1 MVVQTMGSHI
11 SLTLLLRYFIS
22 AVKTELRTR
31 RQFRLAVAALQFG
44 LHVKPAGG
52 AEVVVFGQVSV
63 ALGTFSDSHHLV
75 AAVGAEPTVYCD
87 FSVALWA
94 IYRSLFEYMLHGV
107 VMIEHFV
114 KHARD
119 HHAHARTYAQAHSG
133 GGASSRASRR
143 GGISH
148 CLGSLV

>member
-1 MVVQTMGSHI
+1 MQTMGGHI
-11 SLTLLLRYFIS
+11 SLTLLLRYLIS
-22 AVKTELRTR
+22 AVKQNFVPAGSLVL
-31 RQFRLAVAALQFG
+31 QLPALQLG

-52 AEVVVFGQVSV
+52 AEVVVFGQVSI